1 MKYLLAVLASL
12 LVLTGCAKEVIVQP
26 LPITIPEYMLID
38 NTPVPPPAI
47 GRYLMLSTSE
57 KEELLFS
64 IIREQYLVIDEQHR
78 RFKTIRDYQSE
89 LIKGLED
96 AR

>member
-1 MKYLLAVLASL
+1 MKYLLGAVISL

-26 LPITIPEYMLID
+26 VPITIPEYMLTD
-38 NTPVPPPAI
+38 STPVPPPAI

-57 KEELLFS
+57 REELLFD

-89 LIKGLED
+89 LLKELKD